1 MNDTDL
7 DSVNIHDLY
16 LKNKPTCDTI
26 FTWRSLCITTLYMG
40 EDTYFYYYR
49 NFSKQ

>member
-1 MNDTDL
+1 MCKRLGFVMNDTDL

-26 FTWRSLCITTLYMG
+26 FT
-40 EDTYFYYYR
+40 
-49 NFSKQ
+49 